1 MNGVEP
7 SISLPPH
14 LSLDV
19 LPELAV
25 ALRKALTAD
34 QGLLLDGAE
43 VKSVDGAS
51 LQLLLATLQ
60 TASHKG
66 VHCRWQAVSPALKD
80 AAALAGI
87 RKELSM
93 DETQP

>member
-1 MNGVEP
+1 MNDVES

-14 LSLDV
+14 LSLEV
-19 LPELAV
+19 LPDLAV
-25 ALRKALTAD
+25 ALRKALLAD

-66 VHCRWQAVSPALKD
+66 IHCRWQAVSTALKD
-80 AAALAGI
+80 AAVLAGI

-93 DETQP
+93 DETQS